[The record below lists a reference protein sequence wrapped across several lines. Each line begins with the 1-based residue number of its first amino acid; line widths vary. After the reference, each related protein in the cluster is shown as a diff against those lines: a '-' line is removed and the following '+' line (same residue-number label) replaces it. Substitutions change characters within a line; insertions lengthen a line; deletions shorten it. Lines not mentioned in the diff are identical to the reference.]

1 MIPVQ
6 PAYQTSDQV
15 NTVLRPNRSA
25 AWPKATTPNH
35 NPIKVQNTKLPNPAI
50 FMPFKSAK
58 NPRDCGLNNP
68 VFTMPGAT

>member
-25 AWPKATTPNH
+25 AEGDHPEPQSDKGAEH
-35 NPIKVQNTKLPNPAI
+35 EA
-50 FMPFKSAK
+50 AE
-58 NPRDCGLNNP
+58 
-68 VFTMPGAT
+68 PGDFYAL